1 MQHKPYAS
9 SIVDSAIKGKLLAA
23 DFPSTVKGQDA
34 PTATKPTNVIAFI
47 IGGATFEE
55 AADLSTTHNS
65 ERDCVILG
73 GTSIH
78 NSKSF
83 IADIMS
89 IQTLRAQPTKNVFE
103 IEK

>member
-9 SIVDSAIKGKLLAA
+9 SIVDSTIKGKLLAA

-89 IQTLRAQPTKNVFE
+89 IQTLRA
-103 IEK
+103 